1 MNTHEKPHK
10 PLGKKAYGSIPHLPG
25 SRRGPAD
32 KGLSEQ
38 QASLLTVKTRD
49 RHDHVVVQ
57 EKLDGSCVAVVRI
70 GDEIIPLTRTGY
82 RAETSKF
89 ETHQVFHRWAMKN
102 QDRFLSLL
110 NPSERV
116 CGEWLHMAHGTIY
129 KLWHEPFVPFDI
141 MVEDERSTFAS
152 VAYRAAACGFITPKV
167 LSEGPPVSIEAA
179 MKEVE
184 PSHHGAVGLCEG
196 AVWRME
202 RKGVVE
208 FLGKYVRP
216 DKVDG
221 KYFHGEPVYNWISD
235 V

>member
-1 MNTHEKPHK
+1 MK
-10 PLGKKAYGSIPHLPG
+10 PLNTKAYGSIPHLPG

-32 KGLSEQ
+32 KGLSDQ
-38 QASLLTVKTRD
+38 QAALLTIKARD

-57 EKLDGSCVAVVRI
+57 EKLDGSCVAVARI

-89 ETHQVFHRWAMKN
+89 ETHQVFHRWVMKHR
-102 QDRFLSLL
+102 DRFFSLL
-110 NPSERV
+110 NPGERV

-141 MVEDERSTFAS
+141 MVGTERITCAS
-152 VAYRAAACGFITPKV
+152 VAYRAAACGFITPRV
-167 LSEGPPVSIEAA
+167 LSEGPPMSIEAA
-179 MKEVE
+179 MEAVE

-208 FLGKYVRP
+208 FLGKYVRS

-221 KYFHGEPVYNWISD
+221 KYFHGEPIYNWKEEA
-235 V
+235 